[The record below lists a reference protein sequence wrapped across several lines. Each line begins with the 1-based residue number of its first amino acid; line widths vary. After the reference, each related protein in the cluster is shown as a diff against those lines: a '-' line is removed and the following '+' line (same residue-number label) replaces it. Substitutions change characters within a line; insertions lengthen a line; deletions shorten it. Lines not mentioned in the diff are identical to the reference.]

1 MKNILLLFLTLS
13 ISYSQE
19 TNLAIGDIPSNTSIT
34 SFSSSKRKLLKE
46 IYPSHQKSVYCGCDY
61 NIIETMVKKTIKVKM
76 QCEDPSKSD
85 CFKEVETERKKT
97 HVKPDLPSC
106 GYEIKGSGLRANR
119 IEWEHVVPA
128 HHLAHHWD
136 NIWTQGHEKCITSS
150 GNKYKGRRCVE
161 KVVQQYKYMQ
171 ADMHNLYPAIG
182 EVNGYRSD
190 YQVAIIPGEAYEFGK
205 CDVEIESRKF
215 EPSPQTRGEVA
226 RTYFYMD
233 QAYGEFFEL
242 DKTLKTML
250 VKWAKADP
258 PSTWECERNQL
269 ISKIQG
275 NENLVVTKACEA
287 LKSTKENTNKKDDLN
302 DETSEHFETLKNSN

>member
-1 MKNILLLFLTLS
+1 MKLLLIFFFI
-13 ISYSQE
+13 ISQPFSNE
-19 TNLAIGDIPSNTSIT
+19 TTSSLGDIPSNTQIS
-34 SFSSSKRKLLKE
+34 SFSSAKKKLLYE
-46 IYPSHQKSVYCGCDY
+46 VYPSHQKSVYCGCDY
-61 NIIETMVKKTIKVKM
+61 KIIEKMVTKLIKVKTK
-76 QCEDPSKSD
+76 CEDTSKTD
-85 CFKEVETERKKT
+85 CFKEVESKRKKV

-136 NIWTQGHEKCITSS
+136 DIWTKGHVKCITSS

-161 KVVQQYKYMQ
+161 KVVPQYKLMQ

-205 CDVEIESRKF
+205 CDVEIESRQF

-233 QAYGEFFEL
+233 QAYSDFFTL
-242 DKTLKTML
+242 DKTLKEML
-250 VKWAKADP
+250 VKWEKSDP
-258 PSTWECERNQL
+258 PTTWECERNQS
-269 ISKIQG
+269 ISAIQG

-287 LKSTKENTNKKDDLN
+287 LKSKKDNALEDLKPN
-302 DETSEHFETLKNSN
+302 KDTAKHFETLKNSN